1 MSKTIAKKESTQI
14 SEQVPD
20 YLAKY
25 AGEGTENVSDLTI
38 VPRIKLLQGLSP
50 EVVDSGER
58 AGEFWH
64 TVGEASL
71 GSSIQMVP
79 VYVSQSV
86 LLWRPRKDGGGIL
99 ARADNGKHWDRPN
112 ESFQVTLDN
121 KKEVTW
127 NTGKSVHQSGLIEW
141 GSSDPDDKRSLPAA
155 TRMINIIAMFPEQID
170 MSPAVISL
178 SRSSFKVGT
187 QFITKLTMGHKL
199 PTWSRCFTM
208 ESIKDRNPD
217 GDSYFNW
224 KFTQISDKGKPVLIP
239 ESDVPHYKE
248 MYDHFSSRGFE
259 INGEEDDTA
268 KTADSSHTDY

>member
-1 MSKTIAKKESTQI
+1 MARSIAKKESTSI
-14 SEQVPD
+14 SAEVPD
-20 YLAKY
+20 YLADY
-25 AGEGTENVSDLTI
+25 AGQGTENVSDLTI

-71 GSSIQMVP
+71 GSNIQMVP

-127 NTGKSVHQSGLIEW
+127 NTGKSVHQSGLIDW
-141 GSSDPDDKRSLPAA
+141 GSSNPDDKRSNPAA
-155 TRMINIIAMFPEQID
+155 TRMINIIAMFPEQMD

-178 SRSSFKVGT
+178 SRSSFKIGT
-187 QFITKLTMGHKL
+187 QFVTKLTMSKL
-199 PTWSRCFTM
+199 PTWARVFNM
-208 ESIKDRNPD
+208 ESVKDRNPD

-239 ESDVPHYKE
+239 DSDVTNYRE
-248 MYDHFSSRGFE
+248 MYEHFSAKGFE
-259 INGEEDDTA
+259 INGEEDEVA
-268 KTADSSHTDY
+268 KSSDSDHTDY